1 MLLKSSFYKYF
12 FVALAGLIVDFG
24 TLVFVKE
31 ILGLNY
37 LLAACVGFMAGLI
50 VNYLLSNKFVF
61 TDPKIASK
69 SMNFVLFGVIGL
81 VGLGL
86 LNLLMWIQV
95 DTIGLNYIFAKA
107 VATIFVYIWNYLAR
121 ASLYHEVK

>member
-1 MLLKSSFYKYF
+1 MLKSKSFYKYF
-12 FVALAGLIVDFG
+12 FVALAGLIIDFG

-37 LLAACVGFMAGLI
+37 LIAACAGFLAGLT

-61 TDPKIASK
+61 KDPKISSK
-69 SMNFVLFGVIGL
+69 SINFVLFGIIGL

-86 LNLLMWIQV
+86 LNLLMWLQV
-95 DTIGLNYIFAKA
+95 DKIGINYIFAK
-107 VATIFVYIWNYLAR
+107 VSATVFVYIWNYVAR
-121 ASLYHEVK
+121 AKLYHEEK